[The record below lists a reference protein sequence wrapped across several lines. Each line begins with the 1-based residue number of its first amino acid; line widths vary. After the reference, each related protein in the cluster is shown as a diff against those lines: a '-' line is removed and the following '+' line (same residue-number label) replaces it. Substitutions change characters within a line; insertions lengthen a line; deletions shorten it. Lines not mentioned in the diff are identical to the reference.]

1 MLRALLMLTG
11 IFSTVVL
18 LAELS
23 AVGLLWSRGYLTPQT
38 VRDVRLA
45 LSGQTIAEVEVGEE
59 VTEKKTT
66 SEAEIREARV
76 ERVLELE
83 ARENELSL
91 LKRMATD
98 TANRLI
104 SDRQEFDQLKEEF
117 RAELKQLKEQTV
129 TAATEQTRA
138 VLLASPP
145 EDAVKRL
152 MALTLPEGVDLLRGL
167 PEKSIAK
174 ILLAF
179 QQNAQTAERG
189 QELFQALYRGDPNR
203 KVIEDAIQQLTKNAG
218 EVTPPE

>member
-1 MLRALLMLTG
+1 MLRALFMLMG

-18 LAELS
+18 LAEVS

-45 LSGQTIAEVEVGEE
+45 LSGQSISEPHAAEE
-59 VTEKKTT
+59 VTEKPTT

-104 SDRQEFDQLKEEF
+104 SDRQSFDQLKDEF
-117 RAELKQLKEQTV
+117 RAELKRLQEQTT

-145 EDAVKRL
+145 EEAVKRL

-167 PEKSIAK
+167 PEKMIAK

-179 QQNAQTAERG
+179 QLNPQTAERG

-203 KVIEDAIQQLTKNAG
+203 QVIEQALDELSQNAG
-218 EVTPPE
+218 EPSPPS